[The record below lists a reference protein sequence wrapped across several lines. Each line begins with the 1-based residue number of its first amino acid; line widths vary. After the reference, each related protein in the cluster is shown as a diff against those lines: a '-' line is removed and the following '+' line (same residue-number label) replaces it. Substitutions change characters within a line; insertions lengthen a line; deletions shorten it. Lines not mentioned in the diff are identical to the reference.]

1 MCLMAG
7 KMEDV
12 VAQRIYQQDKL
23 RKLLLKEF
31 LHQLCAGSEQ
41 LSHLSTALA
50 LIIYVTLSISRH
62 QVQINI
68 VFMGVACSL
77 KALFVLEAPTRTK
90 NLIIQHLADLPERNG
105 LLCTWG
111 NLFMDFPATGF
122 LAVRWTRMRN
132 KCRPR

>member
-31 LHQLCAGSEQ
+31 LQQLCAGSEQ

-50 LIIYVTLSISRH
+50 LIIYVTLSI
-62 QVQINI
+62 
-68 VFMGVACSL
+68 
-77 KALFVLEAPTRTK
+77 
-90 NLIIQHLADLPERNG
+90 
-105 LLCTWG
+105 
-111 NLFMDFPATGF
+111 
-122 LAVRWTRMRN
+122 
-132 KCRPR
+132 

>member
-50 LIIYVTLSISRH
+50 LIIYVRLSISRH

-68 VFMGVACSL
+68 VFMGVECSL
-77 KALFVLEAPTRTK
+77 RALFVLEPSTRTK
-90 NLIIQHLADLPERNG
+90 NPIIQHLADLPERNG

-111 NLFMDFPATGF
+111 EFIHGLPWNRIFSCEVD
-122 LAVRWTRMRN
+122 
-132 KCRPR
+132 KDEK